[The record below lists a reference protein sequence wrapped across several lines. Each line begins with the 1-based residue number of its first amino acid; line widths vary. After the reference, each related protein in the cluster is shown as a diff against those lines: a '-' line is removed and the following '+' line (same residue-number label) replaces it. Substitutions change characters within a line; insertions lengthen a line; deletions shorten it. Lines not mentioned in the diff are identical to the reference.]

1 MRDERRKKERS
12 KQRQTNK
19 QGKAT
24 QHTQGSLFLEK
35 CASGGIRTHAT
46 LFTGQSDVYVPLLLQ
61 LAPLTQAGILQ
72 TTLIRCLQTGMAK
85 HRQLTMH
92 TTYSPAGMVSIRMA
106 YSRSPPIHVEFS
118 EAATLTRCI
127 QL

>member
-1 MRDERRKKERS
+1 MCKTDDKNTLHIIIIMYTDIIIMHVLMRDERRKKERS

-46 LFTGQSDVYVPLLLQ
+46 LFTGQSALPAELPRQHSWLG
-61 LAPLTQAGILQ
+61 PNLTSHTIHLMD
-72 TTLIRCLQTGMAK
+72 R
-85 HRQLTMH
+85 LTVN
-92 TTYSPAGMVSIRMA
+92 SV
-106 YSRSPPIHVEFS
+106 
-118 EAATLTRCI
+118 
-127 QL
+127 